1 TWVLQLAGQAADLVK
16 QCLSQFLDVLRGSGM
31 VTVEKQGDLSVGQVL
46 NIDKLLYKRLQEWEE
61 KLKACDKIKHEK
73 ETWQRRVND
82 MRIEYIREIEM
93 FRLKLRR
100 LQKNESVSD
109 LRDSSMKKSRN
120 AASQTELE
128 AGLGELCSVWDK
140 VFEIQARMDAINQ
153 RNADFDK
160 VDAHLKV
167 LQEQVLAQEAHIVA
181 LEKALVEVSGA
192 ALTRQTA
199 LELAMREVQALAYL
213 SREGRDLSLIGRDE
227 LCPRPKPAEILA
239 DLEAAMTRDSQ
250 QVLQAALKWR
260 PPWQQT
266 SQMVMEVRELLNAL
280 AGAYD
285 DWDMGDGKLHR
296 GEVSAAAAA
305 LLGRGAWPMPPND
318 ARVEEVWNALS
329 ATQDLHDTLQAVRSA
344 SVHMRGFLQGP
355 TESGKSTAKMVP
367 EVTQGLQRL
376 QTLLSSEL
384 QEEPEGSDEL
394 HEAVADQLQDRGG
407 DDFRLEE
414 MFVQPDGRTDS
425 AQALTAVRPRPGSAT
440 SAETLATSDE
450 PGTVGEGAAPTRN
463 AGTMTPPRFAVR
475 GLLESE
481 DVVWTSVPLGKAKNF
496 QWSLMPC
503 LPRSDRNDRLEFQ
516 EAEER
521 HRIRAGFDRIL
532 EILDR
537 AERNAARRRART
549 LPPQVLAGTAP
560 GIPWPSI
567 SPSAWTRIG
576 GGLELGR
583 LRSEPLATALRA
595 QLHDS
600 GGSEDQLCLEDSDN
614 DSAAA
619 ASEEPADADETP
631 PPLLAPPADASCEQE
646 VSTANTAASLA
657 AVGKSLA
664 IVPASP
670 DSDRL
675 ARLAQR
681 ARSRERPLPL
691 PAAEPEE
698 AAVQEPEPQPESP
711 IEERFVTA
719 VATEPCESR
728 GVRKAHFR
736 RRLSQPEES
745 QQDPES
751 CEVVERWL
759 EMLRRPLPMV
769 QKLEASLAED
779 TARSPERRRS
789 TLSLPSS
796 RSLTMPVR
804 KTNTELVNDDDDL
817 NKEELQQHW
826 LRLVSPSNMSPSP
839 GVTGLSPTRWL
850 TPSLPSRPSTARPGS
865 RPASARPG
873 SGPRRLFGAY
883 GALAGQRTPGRQSSG
898 TPPRRVKGQE
908 ARPASAPIASEVESI
923 PRAPSLLPRSRLRR
937 FGRPS
942 TPVRRG
948 PKQEGCLHMAY
959 VLHRP
964 LSATATISY

>member
-1 TWVLQLAGQAADLVK
+1 MERSSLFSISISCPALNLKGTWVLQLAGQAADLVK

-61 KLKACDKIKHEK
+61 KLKACDKIKSEK

-120 AASQTELE
+120 AAAQTELE

-305 LLGRGAWPMPPND
+305 LLGRGAWPVPPND
-318 ARVEEVWNALS
+318 ARVEDVWNALS

-355 TESGKSTAKMVP
+355 GPFSTESTAKMVP
-367 EVTQGLQRL
+367 EVAQGLQRL
-376 QTLLSSEL
+376 RTLLSSEL
-384 QEEPEGSDEL
+384 QEEEEEALDSVGPVEGSDEL

-414 MFVQPDGRTDS
+414 MFVQPDSRTDS
-425 AQALTAVRPRPGSAT
+425 AQALVAARPRPGSAT

-450 PGTVGEGAAPTRN
+450 PATVGEGEAPTRN
-463 AGTMTPPRFAVR
+463 AGTMTPPLFAVR

-481 DVVWTSVPLGKAKNF
+481 DVVWTSVPLGKASAVSCVQMAGKE
-496 QWSLMPC
+496 
-503 LPRSDRNDRLEFQ
+503 LPMELDAVSAPKRPQRPAGVPGGRGEASNSSWFRPNTGDLGPSRAEHS
-516 EAEER
+516 EAESQ
-521 HRIRAGFDRIL
+521 HF
-532 EILDR
+532 
-537 AERNAARRRART
+537 AAS
-549 LPPQVLAGTAP
+549 GP
-560 GIPWPSI
+560 GGNCV
-567 SPSAWTRIG
+567 RD
-576 GGLELGR
+576 
-583 LRSEPLATALRA
+583 PLALD
-595 QLHDS
+595 LPF
-600 GGSEDQLCLEDSDN
+600 GL
-614 DSAAA
+614 
-619 ASEEPADADETP
+619 DA
-631 PPLLAPPADASCEQE
+631 
-646 VSTANTAASLA
+646 
-657 AVGKSLA
+657 
-664 IVPASP
+664 
-670 DSDRL
+670 
-675 ARLAQR
+675 
-681 ARSRERPLPL
+681 
-691 PAAEPEE
+691 
-698 AAVQEPEPQPESP
+698 
-711 IEERFVTA
+711 
-719 VATEPCESR
+719 
-728 GVRKAHFR
+728 
-736 RRLSQPEES
+736 
-745 QQDPES
+745 
-751 CEVVERWL
+751 
-759 EMLRRPLPMV
+759 
-769 QKLEASLAED
+769 
-779 TARSPERRRS
+779 
-789 TLSLPSS
+789 
-796 RSLTMPVR
+796 
-804 KTNTELVNDDDDL
+804 
-817 NKEELQQHW
+817 
-826 LRLVSPSNMSPSP
+826 
-839 GVTGLSPTRWL
+839 
-850 TPSLPSRPSTARPGS
+850 
-865 RPASARPG
+865 
-873 SGPRRLFGAY
+873 
-883 GALAGQRTPGRQSSG
+883 
-898 TPPRRVKGQE
+898 
-908 ARPASAPIASEVESI
+908 
-923 PRAPSLLPRSRLRR
+923 
-937 FGRPS
+937 
-942 TPVRRG
+942 
-948 PKQEGCLHMAY
+948 
-959 VLHRP
+959 HR
-964 LSATATISY
+964 